1 VLRELYSNN
10 LWVAEIPFSL
20 PGLEIGARMTVV
32 RLSNDSLLVI
42 SPIDL
47 TPQLRSDLNELG
59 EVRCI
64 VAPNRFHYLSVG
76 EYSRAFPD
84 AEVFVAPGVKVDD
97 VPIRGILTGQA
108 ESLWSDVL
116 DQAIFYGN
124 KMEQEV
130 VFFHRDSRTLIVT
143 DLCFNLRRTKAPLQR
158 LVARLL
164 DIDGKFG
171 QSRLSR
177 VTTFNRKTARASRDR
192 LLRWDFNRVIV
203 AHGDVIES
211 GGKAAMQR
219 ALRWL

>member
-1 VLRELYSNN
+1 
-10 LWVAEIPFSL
+10 
-20 PGLEIGARMTVV
+20 
-32 RLSNDSLLVI
+32 
-42 SPIDL
+42 
-47 TPQLRSDLNELG
+47 LG

-143 DLCFNLRRTKAPLQR
+143 DLCFNLRRAKAPLQR

-177 VTTFNRKTARASRDR
+177 VTTST
-192 LLRWDFNRVIV
+192 
-203 AHGDVIES
+203 
-211 GGKAAMQR
+211 GKQR
-219 ALRWL
+219 ALPATDYCVGTSTVSLWRTAMLSKVVAKRPCRGRCAGCKHIS